1 LPWQFAPLYDG
12 LLKKKLQED
21 WADQT
26 KRSTFSGKGLEQA
39 QDSAARCNYPA
50 WGLDQNP
57 RTNISGPSLAT
68 QLISAVV

>member
-1 LPWQFAPLYDG
+1 LRWQFTKYNDG

-26 KRSTFSGKGLEQA
+26 KRSTFPRKGLEQA
-39 QDSAARCNYPA
+39 QDSAARYNYPV

-68 QLISAVV
+68 HLISAVV